1 MTAEALALPNGT
13 TMDEPT
19 QSVNDRKKRRS
30 RAGTLVAIIVVA
42 LGVVAWWWLGRG
54 RVSTDN
60 AFIQADIVQLSPRIN
75 GTVAEVLV
83 DENDWVEAGQP
94 LLRLDP
100 VDYDV
105 QVDQARAAVATARA
119 QLETAAADLDLTRE
133 QSEAGVLQ
141 AEAVLRAAQ
150 SEASRAA
157 KDAQR
162 YRDLLAKDEIAR
174 QQVDQIETM
183 AQSAREQVEQARA
196 SLRQARTAP
205 QQVAAKQAQVSAAQA
220 QLEQAEATLRQA
232 ELEQSYCEIRAPRA
246 GRVTRKNVLAGQQVA
261 VGKPMLALVSNEPWV
276 IANFKE
282 TQLTDMRP
290 GQTASFEIDA
300 YPDYEFRGYVES
312 IQAGTGSIFS
322 LLPPENATG
331 NYVKGVQRVPV
342 KLVFDPKPDEAHRLV
357 PGMSVVPTV
366 DVARAPR
373 ELPRQSGP

>member
-174 QQVDQIETM
+174 QQVHLSRFDVLLDETHHRFH
-183 AQSAREQVEQARA
+183 SFF
-196 SLRQARTAP
+196 RQMEDLARTR
-205 QQVAAKQAQVSAAQA
+205 S
-220 QLEQAEATLRQA
+220 
-232 ELEQSYCEIRAPRA
+232 
-246 GRVTRKNVLAGQQVA
+246 GH
-261 VGKPMLALVSNEPWV
+261 ALVGLILHAV
-276 IANFKE
+276 AIA
-282 TQLTDMRP
+282 T
-290 GQTASFEIDA
+290 
-300 YPDYEFRGYVES
+300 
-312 IQAGTGSIFS
+312 
-322 LLPPENATG
+322 
-331 NYVKGVQRVPV
+331 
-342 KLVFDPKPDEAHRLV
+342 
-357 PGMSVVPTV
+357 
-366 DVARAPR
+366 VAR
-373 ELPRQSGP
+373 